1 MVTNKG
7 FDKSE
12 MTIICGTTMGN
23 PKMAIKAE
31 LPPALL
37 AIAESNVNNNDRLM
51 PPVITINKNLPKLS
65 TGLPNNKVKIIS
77 AIRLIPT
84 INTTL

>member
-12 MTIICGTTMGN
+12 ITIICGTTMGN

-31 LPPALL
+31 LLPALL
-37 AIAESNVNNNDRLM
+37 AIADNNVNNNERLI

-65 TGLPNNKVKIIS
+65 TGLPNNKVKII
-77 AIRLIPT
+77 LF
-84 INTTL
+84 

>member
-12 MTIICGTTMGN
+12 ITIICGTTIGN

-37 AIAESNVNNNDRLM
+37 AMADSSVNNNDKLI
-51 PPVITINKNLPKLS
+51 PPVITINKNLPKLR
-65 TGLPNNKVKIIS
+65 TGLPNNKVKIS
-77 AIRLIPT
+77 RATKLIPS
-84 INTTL
+84 ISKTL